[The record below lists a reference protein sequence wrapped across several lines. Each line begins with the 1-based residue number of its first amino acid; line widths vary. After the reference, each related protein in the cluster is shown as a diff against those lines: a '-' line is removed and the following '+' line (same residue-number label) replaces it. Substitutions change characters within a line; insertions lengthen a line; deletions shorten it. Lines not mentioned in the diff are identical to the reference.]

1 MASHSYTSSPRAEG
15 KGFPCSNTQHPLLFT
30 QETGYLFLKTCFLL
44 FCVAAHLHQL
54 RELRAHGLE
63 CILCRLWLLLHE
75 VTEEPKAE
83 IRGVGREV
91 STWVGK
97 ASCLTGLDPRTIL
110 HGPYPML
117 SCFHTLQLKILKR
130 DMMTSWYTQCSSLA
144 SSFTSIFPPFY
155 LLNIKVTWL

>member
-1 MASHSYTSSPRAEG
+1 MASHSYTSSPQAEG
-15 KGFPCSNTQHPLLFT
+15 KGFPCSNTRHPLLFT
-30 QETGYLFLKTCFLL
+30 QQTGYLFLKTRFLL

-97 ASCLTGLDPRTIL
+97 ASCLTGLDPRAIL
-110 HGPYPML
+110 DGPYPML
-117 SCFHTLQLKILKR
+117 PHSSVKDTEKGHDGLMVHTMFI
-130 DMMTSWYTQCSSLA
+130 
-144 SSFTSIFPPFY
+144 SSFIFHKHFSAILPS
-155 LLNIKVTWL
+155 